1 MTTCEPEEPTVFATE
16 VKPEDVLDRSVL
28 VDSPRGRLAL
38 IADRPSCPGPE
49 ASPKEIGGSSQIVAI
64 DAWCPHLDG
73 PLWEG
78 SARDGEI
85 ACPWH
90 RWRYSLTTGQCTW
103 APKGDAEEAAET
115 EIQIY
120 PTREG
125 ADGCLEIILKSKN
138 GPPTESEVGS
148 E

>member
-1 MTTCEPEEPTVFATE
+1 MSMSDPEEPAVFATE
-16 VKPEDVLDRSVL
+16 VTREEVLHRSVL

-38 IADRPSCPGPE
+38 IADRPSCPDPSDQPE
-49 ASPKEIGGSSQIVAI
+49 SKGESGNIVAI

-78 SARDGEI
+78 SARDGEV

-90 RWRYSLTTGQCTW
+90 RWRYSLKTGQCTW
-103 APKGDAEEAAET
+103 APAGDAEEAAET

-120 PTREG
+120 PTHEG
-125 ADGCLEIILKSKN
+125 ADGCLEIVLRPEN
-138 GPPTESEVGS
+138 GAEVGS

>member
-1 MTTCEPEEPTVFATE
+1 MTKSEPEEPIVFATE
-16 VKPEDVLDRSVL
+16 VTAEAVGDRSVL
-28 VDSPRGRLAL
+28 VETPKGRLAL
-38 IADRPSCPGPE
+38 VVDGSICPDQPYPPE
-49 ASPKEIGGSSQIVAI
+49 SPPTSGSIVAI

-78 SARDGEI
+78 STHSGEI

-90 RWRYSLTTGQCTW
+90 RWRYSLRTGQCTW
-103 APKGDAEEAAET
+103 APAGDAEEAAET

-120 PTREG
+120 ATREG
-125 ADGCLEIILKSKN
+125 ADGFLEIVLSSETD
-138 GPPTESEVGS
+138 GEVGS